1 MNEIQDGLHGHI
13 GDGGTDGI
21 WPVMWARPDDAKIAF
36 A

>member
-13 GDGGTDGI
+13 DPFEGVQ
-21 WPVMWARPDDAKIAF
+21 PVMWARPDGAKIAF

>member
-13 GDGGTDGI
+13 HPFNGV
-21 WPVMWARPDDAKIAF
+21 WPVMWACPDGAKIAF